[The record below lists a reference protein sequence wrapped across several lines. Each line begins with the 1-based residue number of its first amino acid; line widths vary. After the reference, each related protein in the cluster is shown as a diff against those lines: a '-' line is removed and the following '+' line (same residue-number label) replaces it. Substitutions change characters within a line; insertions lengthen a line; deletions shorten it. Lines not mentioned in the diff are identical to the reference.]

1 MPFYSLPSGASPVLA
16 GSSPPTGGV
25 GQVGDLFIDTTNAVL
40 YGPKTISGWATGINL
55 SLGPT
60 GAASTVPGP
69 TGPTGPRVTGPA
81 GPASTVTG
89 PTGPSGA
96 AGQAG
101 ATGGYAFAATGATAP
116 NLVTP
121 GAIWLDTSSGKY
133 YVRYESQFIEIGVQG
148 QAGPTGPQG
157 SGSTGPT
164 GPTGSASTVTGPAG
178 AAGVFP
184 FDATGA
190 TAPAGVVPGSVWL
203 DTSSGKY
210 YVRYESQFI
219 EIGVQGEAGATG
231 PAGAASTVPGPTGPG
246 GSGPTG
252 PAGAASTVTGPTGPQ
267 GAGPT
272 GPTGTAGAAS
282 TVPGPTGPTGP
293 GGAASTVPG
302 PTGPTGPRVTG
313 PTGPAGSTT
322 GPTGPTGG
330 YGLPQQINAQTDT
343 YTLVAADA
351 GRLITIN
358 SGSSKSLIIPP
369 ASSVAFP
376 TGTHIDVARLGDG
389 ALTVTGGAGVTVHAT
404 PGQKLR
410 ARYSGAS
417 MVLYAGDTWL
427 VVGDLSS

>member
-60 GAASTVPGP
+60 GPSSTVPGP

-81 GPASTVTG
+81 GPASMVTG
-89 PTGPSGA
+89 PTGPSGT

-148 QAGPTGPQG
+148 ERGVTGPAG
-157 SGSTGPT
+157 AGSTGPT
-164 GPTGSASTVTGPAG
+164 GPSSSVTGPAG
-178 AAGVFP
+178 SAGVFP
-184 FDATGA
+184 FSATGA
-190 TAPAGVVPGSVWL
+190 TAPAGVVPGAVWL

-219 EIGVQGEAGATG
+219 EIGVQGERG
-231 PAGAASTVPGPTGPG
+231 PTGAASTAPGPTGPG

-252 PAGAASTVTGPTGPQ
+252 PAGSASTVTGPTGP
-267 GAGPT
+267 
-272 GPTGTAGAAS
+272 
-282 TVPGPTGPTGP
+282 PG
-293 GGAASTVPG
+293 S
-302 PTGPTGPRVTG
+302 G
-313 PTGPAGSTT
+313 PTGPAGSAT

-330 YGLPQQINAQTDT
+330 YGLPQPINAQTDT

-351 GRLITIN
+351 GRLVTID
-358 SGSSKSLIIPP
+358 SGSEKSLIIPP

-376 TGTHIDVARLGDG
+376 TGTHIDVARLGNG
-389 ALTVTGGAGVTVHAT
+389 AVTVTGGAGVTINAT